1 MIDYIG
7 LERIL
12 RNKNLNLKWLHE
24 TTGISWDVIRK
35 FKKGESVSL
44 STIER
49 ICIALDCNINDIVE
63 IKKDQNS

>member
-7 LERIL
+7 LDKKL
-12 RNKNLNLKWLHE
+12 RELGVDRKYLHE
-24 TTGISWDVIRK
+24 KTGISWDVIRK

-49 ICIALDCNINDIVE
+49 ICLLLDCRIEEIVE
-63 IKKDQNS
+63 IKKDPRA

>member
-7 LERIL
+7 LEQLL
-12 RNKNLNLKWLHE
+12 RTRGKNLKWLHE

-44 STIER
+44 STLER
-49 ICIALDCNINDIVE
+49 ICIALDCKISDIVE
-63 IKKDQNS
+63 IKNDQ